1 MNEEPLTP
9 EEPRLNEKHVNQIK
23 VLLDDKYEGLLD
35 YAAQI
40 HGTKKSVL
48 AREVLKSWLLDLV
61 GKSIRDDRA
70 A

>member
-1 MNEEPLTP
+1 MSDLTRP
-9 EEPRLNEKHVNQIK
+9 SEKNINQMK
-23 VLLDDKYEGLLD
+23 VLLDDKYDGLLD

-40 HGTKKSVL
+40 HGTKKAVL

-61 GKSIRDDRA
+61 GNSIRDDRA

>member
-1 MNEEPLTP
+1 MPAMSDLSRP
-9 EEPRLNEKHVNQIK
+9 SEKNINQMK
-23 VLLDDKYEGLLD
+23 VLLDDKYNGLLE

-40 HGTKKSVL
+40 HGTKKAVL

-61 GKSIRDDRA
+61 GNSIRDDRA

>member
-1 MNEEPLTP
+1 MSDLSRPS
-9 EEPRLNEKHVNQIK
+9 EKNINQMK
-23 VLLDDKYEGLLD
+23 VLLDDKYNGLLE

-40 HGTKKSVL
+40 HGTKKAVL

-61 GKSIRDDRA
+61 GNSIRDDRA

>member
-1 MNEEPLTP
+1 MSDLSRPS
-9 EEPRLNEKHVNQIK
+9 EKNINQMK
-23 VLLDDKYEGLLD
+23 VLLDDKYDGLLN

-40 HGTKKSVL
+40 HGTKKAVL

-61 GKSIRDDRA
+61 GNSIRDDRA

>member
-1 MNEEPLTP
+1 MAD
-9 EEPRLNEKHVNQIK
+9 EPRKNKKHVNQLK
-23 VLLDDKYEGLLD
+23 VLLDDEYEGLLD

-40 HGTKKSVL
+40 HRTKKGVL
-48 AREVLKSWLLDLV
+48 AREVLKSWLHDLV

>member
-1 MNEEPLTP
+1 MAD
-9 EEPRLNEKHVNQIK
+9 EPRKNQKNVNQIK
-23 VLLDDKYEGLLD
+23 VLLDEEFEDLLAC
-35 YAAQI
+35 AALI
-40 HGTKKSVL
+40 HGTKKAVL

>member
-1 MNEEPLTP
+1 MSDLSRPS
-9 EEPRLNEKHVNQIK
+9 EKNINQMK
-23 VLLDDKYEGLLD
+23 VLLDDKYDGLLE

-40 HGTKKSVL
+40 HGTKKAVL

-61 GKSIRDDRA
+61 GNSIRDDRA

>member
-1 MNEEPLTP
+1 MSDLSRPS
-9 EEPRLNEKHVNQIK
+9 EKNINQMK
-23 VLLDDKYEGLLD
+23 VLLDDKYDGFLE

-40 HGTKKSVL
+40 HGTKKAVL

-61 GKSIRDDRA
+61 GNSIRDDRA

>member
-1 MNEEPLTP
+1 MSEEPLLP
-9 EEPRLNEKHVNQIK
+9 EEAHHSRKNINQIK

>member
-1 MNEEPLTP
+1 MAD
-9 EEPRLNEKHVNQIK
+9 EPRKNKKHVNQLK
-23 VLLDDKYEGLLD
+23 VLLDDEFDGLLD

-40 HGTKKSVL
+40 HGTKKGVL
-48 AREVLKSWLLDLV
+48 AREVLKSWLHDLV

>member
-1 MNEEPLTP
+1 MSDLTRP
-9 EEPRLNEKHVNQIK
+9 SEKNINQMK
-23 VLLDDKYEGLLD
+23 VLLDDKYDGLLE

-40 HGTKKSVL
+40 HGTKKAVL

-61 GKSIRDDRA
+61 GNSIRDDRA